1 MPFWSKQPVFHLYNI
16 FFWLRPPGLIS
27 EDIPI
32 INKYV
37 DLLNIKT
44 FSLPELLEDRE
55 TLLKTVCNF
64 IKHNYISN
72 LYKQEKTITS
82 SYTPS
87 KTNIIE
93 YLNASNHAGY
103 ITVYQK
109 PKLLFNKDS
118 PETYI
123 DDIISVISA
132 RPLYVR
138 LNKQKRLF
146 PVYYVDNL
154 CVQPAYRKKN
164 IASNMI
170 QTHYYNLRQKNKI
183 INTCL
188 FKREGELN
196 AIVPLVAFNTYCIN
210 IENMIN
216 YNILTR
222 GVVSLP
228 INISL
233 IEIGSNQL
241 SLLVDFIKSQMSKFS
256 CAILPDITN
265 IANLIKTEN
274 IKVFALID
282 KTIKSVLNTNQ
293 IIGCYVFRLG
303 EIAYDNKKTSECIS
317 MISNNICNKSI
328 FLKGFNMSCQLLKEK
343 EKTELILVE
352 DTADSHIVIDFFTKA
367 KKDNN
372 NNNNNNTNNNII
384 IFKSPTAFFMYN
396 YACYSIKKSD
406 FLIIY

>member
-27 EDIPI
+27 EDIPS

-44 FSLPELLEDRE
+44 FSLPELLEERE

-154 CVQPAYRKKN
+154 CVQPAYRKKKY
-164 IASNMI
+164 SK
-170 QTHYYNLRQKNKI
+170 QYDT
-183 INTCL
+183 NT
-188 FKREGELN
+188 
-196 AIVPLVAFNTYCIN
+196 
-210 IENMIN
+210 
-216 YNILTR
+216 
-222 GVVSLP
+222 
-228 INISL
+228 
-233 IEIGSNQL
+233 
-241 SLLVDFIKSQMSKFS
+241 LL
-256 CAILPDITN
+256 
-265 IANLIKTEN
+265 
-274 IKVFALID
+274 
-282 KTIKSVLNTNQ
+282 
-293 IIGCYVFRLG
+293 
-303 EIAYDNKKTSECIS
+303 
-317 MISNNICNKSI
+317 
-328 FLKGFNMSCQLLKEK
+328 
-343 EKTELILVE
+343 
-352 DTADSHIVIDFFTKA
+352 
-367 KKDNN
+367 
-372 NNNNNNTNNNII
+372 
-384 IFKSPTAFFMYN
+384 
-396 YACYSIKKSD
+396 
-406 FLIIY
+406 